1 MQTVRISTA
10 QNIDIDY
17 DIASLGDRILAR
29 LIDLAVFLGLYV
41 LWGGITFLG
50 ITTSPQP
57 VFNTTFFIAVGIFAF
72 IVVFYD
78 LLLEIFLNGQ
88 SIGKRAMKI
97 RVISLSGGQAS
108 IGQYFLRWI
117 FRLVDFSLSG
127 QVGGLICIA
136 VTEKNQR
143 IGDLVAGTTVI
154 KTQPRTL
161 LKHVAFMPADANYQP
176 VYKEVSFL
184 TDADLTLIHEVLLNF
199 NISNNYVL
207 LNNTAQK
214 IMDVLLI
221 RKKDT
226 MTDEQF
232 LQTVV
237 KDYNHIT
244 AEFVD

>member
-29 LIDLAVFLGLYV
+29 LIDLGVFLGLYLLFLFV
-41 LWGGITFLG
+41 GLG
-50 ITTSPQP
+50 IFAGEGNSSSS
-57 VFNTTFFIAVGIFAF
+57 TFFIVVGIFGF
-72 IVVFYD
+72 LLVFYD
-78 LLLEIFLNGQ
+78 LICEILLNGQ

-97 RVISLSGGQAS
+97 RVISLDGAQAT

-117 FRLVDFSLSG
+117 FRLVDFTLSF

-136 VTEKNQR
+136 VTENKQR

-154 KTQPRTL
+154 KTQPRTM
-161 LKHVAFMPADANYQP
+161 LKHVAFMPTDSNYQP
-176 VYKEVSFL
+176 VYKEVSYL

-199 NISNNYVL
+199 STSSNYVL
-207 LNNTAQK
+207 LHNAAQK
-214 IMDVLLI
+214 IMSVLSI
-221 RKKDT
+221 RKKEQ

-232 LQTVV
+232 LKTVV

-244 AEFVD
+244 ADIGN